1 MMKNL
6 LIIIMAIFTFNAYGQ
21 KMHNHVYINKLTEVT
36 GTEYV
41 IASINYT
48 NKVLETNGFYLLF
61 INTKSGETKQVD
73 FPENTRID
81 KMEHI
86 KMDNSGIN
94 LIIVEARTT
103 NIYKKTDVG
112 RNNSTQIIILSPD
125 GKEKTQLTGDD
136 FSARIWSVNNM
147 TGTIVVA
154 GNNGVNS
161 DKHNKI
167 SSYKDDNEDKS
178 EIHIYSL
185 KTLKLI
191 SKM

>member
-1 MMKNL
+1 
-6 LIIIMAIFTFNAYGQ
+6 MALFAFITYGQ
-21 KMHNHVYINKLTEVT
+21 NKHNHIYINKLTEVA

-48 NKVLETNGFYLLF
+48 NKVHETNGFYLLF

-86 KMDNSGIN
+86 KIDNPDIN

-103 NIYKKTDVG
+103 NLYKKTDTG
-112 RNNSTQIIILSPD
+112 QRNSTQIIILSPD

-136 FSARIWSVNNM
+136 FSARIWSVNYM
-147 TGTIVVA
+147 TGSIVVA
-154 GNNGVNS
+154 GNNGENS

-167 SSYKDDNEDKS
+167 SSYKGDNEDKS
-178 EIHIYSL
+178 EIHVYSL